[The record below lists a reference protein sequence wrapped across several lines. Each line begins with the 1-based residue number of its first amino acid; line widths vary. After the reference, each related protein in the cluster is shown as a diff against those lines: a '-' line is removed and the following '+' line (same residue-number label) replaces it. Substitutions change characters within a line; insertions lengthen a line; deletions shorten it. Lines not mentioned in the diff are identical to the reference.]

1 MTRLTYVF
9 LVLLRLA
16 IGWHFLFE
24 GMEKLR
30 SDSWSSEGY
39 LRESTGPL
47 APVFHRIAGDSVAER
62 LTPKPIP
69 PNLDLGKAELDPYFP
84 PALEKEWQAWYD
96 RFVSRYGLS
105 DKQKEEAK
113 TRFQTR
119 KAQTVRWMLR
129 DKVTVTIPSS
139 FTSPVTVEKTVPQWI
154 DIYQKKLD
162 EAEGLE
168 ETEVRKSKGTPQEA
182 EEVAKVRTLKED
194 ANRIRATLRRA
205 LEDQTHEM
213 HEALGAL
220 LTDEQ
225 WAKGGLLPKRVSPGP
240 LKWGVLGWA
249 DFLVPWGLTIIGGCL
264 LLGLFS
270 RTACVA
276 GALMV
281 LSFYLAMPPW
291 PGLPDNPK
299 AEGHYLI
306 INKNLIE
313 MLALLT
319 LATTASGKWAGLDGL
334 FRYLNPKNY
343 RKKEQWP
350 EVRSQRSEVRGQKP
364 VSSTEAPKPS
374 NGPIART
381 SNP

>member
-84 PALEKEWQAWYD
+84 PALEKEWQAWHD
-96 RFVSRYGLS
+96 GFVSRYGLS

-129 DKVTVTIPSS
+129 GKVTVTIPSS

-240 LKWGVLGWA
+240 LKWGGLPGPRGA
-249 DFLVPWGLTIIGGCL
+249 DHHRGVP
-264 LLGLFS
+264 
-270 RTACVA
+270 AA
-276 GALMV
+276 GAVQPDGLRRRGADGPVV
-281 LSFYLAMPPW
+281 L
-291 PGLPDNPK
+291 PGNAAVARPAEQPEGRGPLPDYQQEPDRD
-299 AEGHYLI
+299 ARS
-306 INKNLIE
+306 
-313 MLALLT
+313 AD
-319 LATTASGKWAGLDGL
+319 AGDN
-334 FRYLNPKNY
+334 R
-343 RKKEQWP
+343 
-350 EVRSQRSEVRGQKP
+350 QRQVGRP
-364 VSSTEAPKPS
+364 
-374 NGPIART
+374 
-381 SNP
+381 

>member
-1 MTRLTYVF
+1 
-9 LVLLRLA
+9 
-16 IGWHFLFE
+16 
-24 GMEKLR
+24 MEKLR